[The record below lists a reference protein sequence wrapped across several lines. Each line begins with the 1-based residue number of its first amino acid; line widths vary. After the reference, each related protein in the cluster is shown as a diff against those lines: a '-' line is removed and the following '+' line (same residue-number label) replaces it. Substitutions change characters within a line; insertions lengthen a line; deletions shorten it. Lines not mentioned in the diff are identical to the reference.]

1 MDVEKGRLE
10 KLKEVDNV
18 HLITGLVKM
27 FFKWEFVFLIILDQ
41 KPFSRDLKEPII
53 SEDLLKKLSAFV
65 QVNKVHSENYSGAQ
79 CPYKLQC
86 SFKSLDVRQLS
97 LALNH
102 I

>member
-41 KPFSRDLKEPII
+41 KSFSRDLKEPII
-53 SEDLLKKLSAFV
+53 SEDLLKKLSTFV
-65 QVNKVHSENYSGAQ
+65 QVKQSALMKSILVYSVDTSS
-79 CPYKLQC
+79 KR
-86 SFKSLDVRQLS
+86 F
-97 LALNH
+97 
-102 I
+102 